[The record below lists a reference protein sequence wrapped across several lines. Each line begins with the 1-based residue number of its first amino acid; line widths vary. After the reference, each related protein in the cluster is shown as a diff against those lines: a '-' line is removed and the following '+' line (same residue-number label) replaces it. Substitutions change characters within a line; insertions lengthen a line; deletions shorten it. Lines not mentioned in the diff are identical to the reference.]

1 MGRPFPYSNF
11 KLVDGHNRLIHK
23 LRISL
28 LDACNMNCLY
38 CMPDEKEFMAKKSW
52 VSGEE
57 LCEISS
63 KLVVYGIDEI
73 RLTGGEPLLRP
84 DFRTIVNGLDKLPL
98 SKFGLTTNGI
108 HLERELEFLKGTSL
122 KHLNISLDSL
132 NKENFER
139 ITQTNTFSRVYHSIV
154 KAHSMGFKVKVNAVL
169 LKGIND
175 SEEEL
180 DRFVEFSQK
189 TGIEVR
195 FLELMRIGVANNY
208 FEKHFISAGEIIK
221 RLKLKNQLE
230 DKEVPKDSTSFNF
243 YLSNGGEIGFI
254 ASESR
259 PFCGHCSRLRIGAD
273 GALRPC
279 LFMDHGVSLRGLKGE
294 DFLKTLKQT
303 IKLKPF
309 SRIDTVNQAMHQI
322 GG

>member
-1 MGRPFPYSNF
+1 
-11 KLVDGHNRLIHK
+11 
-23 LRISL
+23 
-28 LDACNMNCLY
+28 
-38 CMPDEKEFMAKKSW
+38 MPAEKEFMAKKSW
-52 VSGEE
+52 VSAEE

-84 DFRTIVNGLDKLPL
+84 DFRAIVKRLDQLPL

-108 HLERELEFLKGTSL
+108 HLERELDFLKDTSL
-122 KHLNISLDSL
+122 RYLNISLDSL
-132 NKENFER
+132 NKENFEK

-169 LKGIND
+169 LRGMND
-175 SEEEL
+175 TEDEL
-180 DRFVEFSQK
+180 SKFVEFTQK

-208 FEKHFISAGEIIK
+208 FEKYFISAGEVID
-221 RLKLKNQLE
+221 RLKLKNRLE
-230 DKEVPKDSTSFNF
+230 EKEMPKDSTSFNF
-243 YLSNGGEIGFI
+243 YLPKGGEIGFI

-259 PFCGHCSRLRIGAD
+259 PFCGHCSRLRLGAD

-303 IKLKPF
+303 IKLKPHD
-309 SRIDTVNQAMHQI
+309 RIKAVNQAMHQI